1 MIRAENKDR
10 ALVADILTR
19 SFDQNKS
26 VNYII
31 RQGKRRSERIRMLME
46 YSFDICCQYGD
57 VFLSEDKKACA
68 LLVFPD
74 KKRTSFKSVVSDIQ
88 LATACIG
95 LSNIKK
101 ALDREAKIKKNH
113 PKEPMYYLWFIG
125 VDPEY
130 QNKGIGSSLLQ
141 EIIKESI
148 TLQRPLYLETSTPKN
163 IPWYK
168 KLGFAIYQELDLG
181 YTLFFLKKDL

>member
-1 MIRAENKDR
+1 
-10 ALVADILTR
+10 
-19 SFDQNKS
+19 

-31 RQGKRRSERIRMLME
+31 RQGKRKTERIRRLME
-46 YSFDICCQYGD
+46 YSFDICSQYGD

-74 KKRTSFKSVVSDIQ
+74 KKRTSFQSVVSDIK

-101 ALDREAKIKKNH
+101 SLNREAKIKKTH
-113 PKEPMYYLWFIG
+113 PKESMYYLWFIG

-130 QNKGIGSSLLQ
+130 QNKGIGSALLQ
-141 EIIKESI
+141 DVITESI
-148 TLQRPLYLETSTPKN
+148 ALQRPLYLETSTPKN

-168 KLGFAIYQELDLG
+168 KLGFTVYQELDLG
-181 YTLFFLKKDL
+181 YNLFFLKKDL

>member
-141 EIIKESI
+141 GIRLFIRQPYPIIYFILIIPRRLLEIGIII
-148 TLQRPLYLETSTPKN
+148 TLRNIQLGLRHRP
-163 IPWYK
+163 
-168 KLGFAIYQELDLG
+168 
-181 YTLFFLKKDL
+181 